1 MLTKRIG
8 IQIKTNTFQVYT
20 HQKIISEATSSTKE
34 IFKIVKE
41 LLNEI
46 NIRNPVR
53 LLGVRVDYLIEGE
66 ESQLNIF
73 TLNKNIKENNI
84 DKTIDILKNKYG
96 FSSVKR
102 ASELKK

>member
-1 MLTKRIG
+1 M
-8 IQIKTNTFQVYT
+8 
-20 HQKIISEATSSTKE
+20 
-34 IFKIVKE
+34 
-41 LLNEI
+41 
-46 NIRNPVR
+46 
-53 LLGVRVDYLIEGE
+53 RVDYLIEGE